1 MALVLCTGS
10 DPLLMKTRQLIL
22 EQAGHTVLSAS
33 NGQEIENACLQNK
46 FEVVVMGQS
55 TPTVVKRQNLRLIRK
70 FCPTARVLELYPS
83 YVGRVLDEADCWLE
97 MPPGSPQEFIDLVNL
112 LASERGESQ
121 G

>member
-33 NGQEIENACLQNK
+33 NGQEIEHACLQNK
-46 FEVVVMGQS
+46 FAVAVIGQS
-55 TPTVVKRQNLRLIRK
+55 TPTLLKHQNLTLIRK
-70 FCPTARVLELYPS
+70 LCPMVRVLELYPS
-83 YVGRVLDEADCWLE
+83 YVGRVLDEADGWLE
-97 MPPGSPQEFIDLVNL
+97 MPPESPQEFIDLVNL
-112 LASERGESQ
+112 LASKRVESQ